1 MKILSD
7 HNIEG
12 QAAMLWDTLVTE
24 RRIKTMNKKA
34 ADQVKAFIESV
45 NNFFADVESWI
56 VSSSLKSIRQEI
68 EISEEYSGSYKV
80 SKLILQD
87 ESGKKIA
94 ELIPV
99 GAFIIGGKG
108 RIDMNG
114 TIDKAIIVNLDAGG
128 QSATTTITVGN
139 RSETSK
145 TAFYKCIDKQG
156 WYWIENGRR
165 GKANFL
171 NNDLF
176 IELLQEV
183 SDYEF
188 G

>member
-1 MKILSD
+1 M
-7 HNIEG
+7 
-12 QAAMLWDTLVTE
+12 TE
-24 RRIKTMNKKA
+24 KT
-34 ADQVKAFIESV
+34 ADQVKAFIKSV
-45 NNFFADVESWI
+45 SNFFDEVESWI
-56 VSSSLKSIRQEI
+56 ASSSLKSIRQEI

-80 SKLILQD
+80 GKLILQD

-128 QSATTTITVGN
+128 QSVTATITIGDH
-139 RSETSK
+139 SETSK
-145 TAFYKCIDKQG
+145 TAFYNGIDKQG

-165 GKANFL
+165 GKADFL
-171 NNDLF
+171 NKYLF

-188 G
+188 S